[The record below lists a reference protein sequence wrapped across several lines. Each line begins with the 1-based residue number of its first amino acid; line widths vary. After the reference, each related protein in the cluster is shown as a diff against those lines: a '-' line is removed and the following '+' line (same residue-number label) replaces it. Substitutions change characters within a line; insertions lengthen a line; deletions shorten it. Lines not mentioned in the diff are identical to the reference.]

1 MTDEKKDRKPRK
13 QLADRLKFIDQQ
25 IAEAQEWID
34 ALKLRRVALIQ
45 REQDKAAAILAALP
59 TDTTA

>member
-1 MTDEKKDRKPRK
+1 MTADKKTRTRKT
-13 QLADRLKFIDQQ
+13 LTDRLAYIDQQ

-59 TDTTA
+59 QDN